1 MNLWYELVFLEY
13 VCNSPFQYLF
23 PSQLF
28 VKIQLHIG
36 LLMKMGAALSA
47 LAPLF
52 GTFWGNTDL
61 IPFLLPSPQELG
73 SKSRWPGFRL
83 AKAVGS
89 PA

>member
-1 MNLWYELVFLEY
+1 MQQPIPVLV
-13 VCNSPFQYLF
+13 PFAVICEN
-23 PSQLF
+23 PASHRS
-28 VKIQLHIG
+28 VNEN
-36 LLMKMGAALSA
+36 GAALSA

-73 SKSRWPGFRL
+73 SKSGWPGFRL